1 MQLGLFARLAIIL
14 SLVLSIAMLSL
25 GTVLLVDA
33 QQRFNATQ
41 LEHASSQ
48 AKTLAEASL
57 DALVTIDYELLER
70 WVVSVIPEKYYAF
83 AYLAKS
89 NGQVLTHS
97 DQNMIAKHLDAMG
110 TLEDFKIRENMY
122 KGRPV
127 KEVFYPARI
136 GDTHLANAV
145 VAYYLDEETF
155 FEKNIAIKIA
165 LLIILSL
172 LALLG
177 VTLFIIRKFTAP
189 ISDLT
194 DYVSSTSI
202 TDKKFHIDDKLLSS
216 WGEVGVLS
224 RAFEAMIKRLRSAY
238 EELSHEE
245 ERLKVKVEER
255 THELEITNKELETFS
270 YSVSHDLRA
279 PLYAVINLI
288 EIMQEDYANTLDES
302 GQENFELIKGS
313 MIQMETLIKDMLDL
327 SRITRKELLYEDVEL
342 SLLASEILE
351 RYRHTNPER
360 KVEIKIEDKLECR
373 GDRGLLIIVMENLL
387 GNAWKYSAKEDKA
400 QIEFGSLKKD
410 GVVIYYVKDNGA
422 GFNMEYENKLFEAF
436 QRLHVE
442 TEFQG
447 SGVGLATVARV
458 INRHKGKIWAES
470 EPGKGS
476 TFYFC
481 LDCLS
486 TNLADSHESV

>member
-1 MQLGLFARLAIIL
+1 MQLGLFARLAITL
-14 SLVLSIAMLSL
+14 SIVLSVAMLTL
-25 GTVLLVDA
+25 GTVLLIDA
-33 QQRFNATQ
+33 QQRFHSTQ
-41 LEHASSQ
+41 LDHASSQ
-48 AKTLAEASL
+48 ARTLAEASL
-57 DALVTIDYELLER
+57 DALVTVDYELLER

-97 DQNMIAKHLDAMG
+97 EQSMVAKYLDAMG
-110 TLEDFKIRENMY
+110 PLHDFKIRENTY

-136 GDTHLANAV
+136 GDTHFANAV

-165 LLIILSL
+165 LLIALSL
-172 LALLG
+172 FVLLG
-177 VTLFIIRKFTAP
+177 VTLLIIRKFISP
-189 ISDLT
+189 ISSLT

-202 TDKKFHIDDKLLSS
+202 TDKTFHIDDKLLSS
-216 WGEVGVLS
+216 WGEVGILS
-224 RAFEAMIKRLRSAY
+224 RAFEAMIKRLRAAF

-245 ERLKVKVEER
+245 ERLKAKVEER

-288 EIMQEDYANTLDES
+288 EIMQEDYADNLDEACK
-302 GQENFELIKGS
+302 ENFELIKAS
-313 MIQMETLIKDMLDL
+313 MVKMESLINDMLEL
-327 SRITRKELLYEDVEL
+327 SQITRKELFYEDIDL
-342 SLLASEILE
+342 SLIASEILQ
-351 RYRHTNPER
+351 RYQHTNPER
-360 KVEIKIEDKLECR
+360 QVEIKIEDELECR
-373 GDRGLLIIVMENLL
+373 GDRGLLIIVMENIL
-387 GNAWKYSAKEDKA
+387 GNAWKYSANKDIA
-400 QIEFGSLKKD
+400 QIELGRIKKD
-410 GVVIYYVKDNGA
+410 DLNVYFVKDNGV
-422 GFNMEYENKLFEAF
+422 GFNMEYEEKLFEAF

-447 SGVGLATVARV
+447 TGVGLATVARV
-458 INRHKGKIWAES
+458 IGRHKGRIWAES
-470 EPGKGS
+470 EQGKGA

-481 LDCLS
+481 LECLS
-486 TNLADSHESV
+486 SKLPASVLNS